1 MMLMSQRLC
10 MDAPDMGDAEVFS
23 KWLNSPTVVKY
34 SELRHQKHSPES
46 QRYYWTFQKPS
57 IYYVIHIGEKP
68 ENPLGAISAMIDSNN
83 EVANVSLLI
92 GKMYEWGRGYGFE
105 AWECFCNYLIA
116 EKKIRKIEAGCMAPN
131 AAMNMICI
139 KYGMRLDGVIP
150 GHFLLDGKP
159 VAKHLYGKIAR

>member
-10 MDAPDMGDAEVFS
+10 MDAPSMGDAELFS

-46 QRYYWTFQKPS
+46 QRHYWTFQKPE
-57 IYYVIHIGEKP
+57 IYYVIHIGDKP
-68 ENPLGAISAMIDSNN
+68 ENPLGAISANIDFNN
-83 EVANVSLLI
+83 VANVSILI

-116 EKKIRKIEAGCMAPN
+116 EKKVRKIEAGCMAPN
-131 AAMNMICI
+131 KGMNNICL
-139 KYGMRLDGVIP
+139 KYGMRLEAVISK
-150 GHFLLDGKP
+150 HFILDGKP
-159 VAKHLYGKIAR
+159 TDMYLYGKIAR